1 MSLQPGTLLQGGKY
15 EILRALGQG
24 GFGITYEAEHKLFG
38 RKVAVK
44 EFFMKE
50 VCSPELAAQFLT
62 KFIKEARIL
71 ANLDHP
77 HIVRVTDV
85 FEENDTAYYVMDYL
99 PGGSLADRM
108 KKDGPFSEA
117 RAEVFIRQ
125 IADAL
130 AYVHSMN
137 MVHLDV
143 KPANILLN
151 AKGEAVLID
160 FGISKHYDKSGEQTS
175 STPIGVSKGYA
186 PLEQGR
192 GGDVS
197 QFKPSTDVYSL
208 GATFYHLVTGFPPP
222 EASIVNEDGLEQP
235 QGTSDRCWNAIRLAM
250 QPRRKD
256 RPQSMQAFLALLDGG
271 GEEEGTVLLQTT
283 APVKEPMVAKTPE
296 PVHAPTPAPASVVKE
311 RPRASKKG
319 LVAGLVGGAVVA
331 AVVLG
336 ILLFRNPGGPS
347 EDLPVVPQDS
357 LLVENLAPAPSPV
370 VQTTAPEKKPKATT
384 KETPKETTKE
394 TPKDAS
400 KETPQEAPKE
410 SQASQVQEQ
419 PVQEAVAKSAE
430 PVSQPQ
436 AKPQPEPEPEPAA
449 PPTRGKVNG
458 HEWVDLGLSVQWA
471 SCNLGASSPSAATK
485 EDFSKN
491 TYSVSASKTKLS
503 LTDDAAAKSWGGTWR
518 MPTAKEMT
526 ELREKCKWTWTTQ
539 GGKNGY
545 KVTSKITGNSIFLP
559 ATGQMNGSMLVFED
573 DLGYYWTSVS
583 DFAKTANN
591 LFFSSG
597 QVSEGTELRE
607 YGYPIRPVIKAL

>member
-1 MSLQPGTLLQGGKY
+1 MSLQTGTLLQGGKY

-50 VCSPELAAQFLT
+50 VCSPELASQFLA

-71 ANLDHP
+71 ANMDHP

-117 RAEVFIRQ
+117 RAETYVRQ

-151 AKGEAVLID
+151 AKGAAVLID
-160 FGISKHYDKSGEQTS
+160 FGISKHYDKTGEQTS

-208 GATFYHLVTGFPPP
+208 GATFYHLVTGYPPP

-235 QGTSDRCWNAIRLAM
+235 PGISDRCWNAIRLAM

-256 RPQSMQAFLALLDGG
+256 RPQSMQDFLALLDGG
-271 GEEEGTVLLQTT
+271 GEEEGTVLLQTS
-283 APVKEPMVAKTPE
+283 APVKEPVAVKAPE
-296 PVHAPTPAPASVVKE
+296 PAPAPAPVVKE
-311 RPRASKKG
+311 RPRVGRKG
-319 LVAGLVGGAVVA
+319 LVAGIVGGVVVA

-347 EDLPVVPQDS
+347 EERPVVPQDS
-357 LLVENLAPAPSPV
+357 VLVENLAPAPAPV
-370 VQTTAPEKKPKATT
+370 VQTQTPAPEKKTKAAPKETPR
-384 KETPKETTKE
+384 ETPKE
-394 TPKDAS
+394 AH
-400 KETPQEAPKE
+400 QEGQTA
-410 SQASQVQEQ
+410 QVQEQ
-419 PVQEAVAKSAE
+419 PVQEAVAKSSE

-436 AKPQPEPEPEPAA
+436 AKPKPEPEPEPAA
-449 PPTRGKVNG
+449 PPTRGKAGG

-471 SCNLGASSPSAATK
+471 SCNLGATSPSEAGSYYAWGETATK

-503 LTDDAAAKSWGGTWR
+503 LTDDAAAKNWGGTWR

-526 ELREKCKWTWTTQ
+526 ELREKCKWTWTTRD
-539 GGKNGY
+539 GKSGY
-545 KVTSKITGNSIFLP
+545 KVTSKTNGNSIFLP

-597 QVSEGTELRE
+597 QVSEGTEFRE
-607 YGYPIRPVIKAL
+607 NGYPIRPVIKAL

>member
-1 MSLQPGTLLQGGKY
+1 MSLQAGTLLQGGKY

-50 VCSPELAAQFLT
+50 VCSTELASQFQA

-71 ANLDHP
+71 ANMDHP

-117 RAEVFIRQ
+117 RAEAYVRQ

-160 FGISKHYDKSGEQTS
+160 FGISKHYDKTGEQTS

-208 GATFYHLVTGFPPP
+208 GATFYHLVTGYPPP

-235 QGTSDRCWNAIRLAM
+235 QGISDRCWNAIRLAM

-271 GEEEGTVLLQTT
+271 GEEEGTVLLQAS
-283 APVKEPMVAKTPE
+283 APVKKEPVVIPE
-296 PVHAPTPAPASVVKE
+296 PEPALTPVVKE
-311 RPRASKKG
+311 QPRANRKG

-331 AVVLG
+331 AVALG
-336 ILLFRNPGGPS
+336 ILLFRNPGAPS
-347 EDLPVVPQDS
+347 EDQPVVPQDS
-357 LLVENLAPAPSPV
+357 VQVENLTPAPAPV
-370 VQTTAPEKKPKATT
+370 AQTPAPEKKPQAVPKQ
-384 KETPKETTKE
+384 TPRETTKE
-394 TPKDAS
+394 
-400 KETPQEAPKE
+400 APRE
-410 SQASQVQEQ
+410 SQATQVQEQ
-419 PVQEAVAKSAE
+419 PVQEAVAKSTEAV
-430 PVSQPQ
+430 PQPQ
-436 AKPQPEPEPEPAA
+436 AKPDPEPEPEPAA
-449 PPTRGKVNG
+449 PPTKGKISG

-471 SCNLGASSPSAATK
+471 SCNLGATSPSETGSYFAWGETATK
-485 EDFSKN
+485 EDFSKS

-503 LTDDAAAKSWGGTWR
+503 LADDAAAKSWGGSWR

-539 GGKNGY
+539 NGKHGY
-545 KVTSKITGNSIFLP
+545 KVTSKTNGNSIFLP
-559 ATGQMNGSMLVFED
+559 ATGQMSGSMLAFED

-597 QVSEGTELRE
+597 QVSEGTEFRE
-607 YGYPIRPVIKAL
+607 NGYPIRPVVKAL

>member
-15 EILRALGQG
+15 EILQALGQG

-85 FEENDTAYYVMDYL
+85 FEENETAYYVMDYL

-108 KKDGPFSEA
+108 KKVGPFSED
-117 RAEVFIRQ
+117 RAEAFVRQ

-130 AYVHSMN
+130 AYVHSKN

-160 FGISKHYDKSGEQTS
+160 FGISKHYDKTGEQTS

-235 QGTSDRCWNAIRLAM
+235 QGISDRCWYAIRQAM

-296 PVHAPTPAPASVVKE
+296 PVNAPTPAPAPVVKE
-311 RPRASKKG
+311 RHRANKKG

-331 AVVLG
+331 AAVLG
-336 ILLFRNPGGPS
+336 ILLFRHPDTPS
-347 EDLPVVPQDS
+347 EDLSVVLQDS
-357 LLVENLAPAPSPV
+357 VQVENLAPAPV
-370 VQTTAPEKKPKATT
+370 VQTPAPEKKPKATPKET
-384 KETPKETTKE
+384 VKETPKET
-394 TPKDAS
+394 
-400 KETPQEAPKE
+400 PKE
-410 SQASQVQEQ
+410 NQAPQVQEQ
-419 PVQEAVAKSAE
+419 PVQEAVAKTAE

-436 AKPQPEPEPEPAA
+436 AKTQPEPEPEPAA
-449 PPTRGKVNG
+449 PPTKGKVSG

-471 SCNLGASSPSAATK
+471 SCNLGASSPSEVGSYYAWGETDTK
-485 EDFSKN
+485 ENFSKN
-491 TYSVSASKTKLS
+491 TYNVSASKSKLS
-503 LTDDAAAKSWGGTWR
+503 LTDDAAAKNWGGTWR

-545 KVTSKITGNSIFLP
+545 KVTSKVTGNSIFLP
-559 ATGQMNGSMLVFED
+559 ATGQMSGSMLVFED

-583 DFAKTANN
+583 DFAKTASN

-597 QVSEGTELRE
+597 QVSEGAELRE
-607 YGYPIRPVIKAL
+607 NGYPIRPVIKAL